1 MIRLACLLLLL
12 FPYLNLTGCVVAA
25 VGAAGTTATA
35 AHDRRGFGSV
45 FDDQTIEVAVGDRIY
60 SYKENDLKVFG
71 SGDRIKIVSHN
82 AIVLLIGTVD
92 RPEKI
97 QLAGDLAAE
106 GEKVRKVVNELTV
119 GEKIGIGPRIGD
131 NFMTSKV
138 KNALFDVDIDGF
150 DPTRVNVTTVDDT
163 VYLMGLVTEEEGA
176 AAALEASKVSGVVRV
191 VKVFEYI
198 EKDRPAGE
206 AQAESEVASQS

>member
-1 MIRLACLLLLL
+1 MIRLACVLLLLL
-12 FPYLNLTGCVVAA
+12 PYLTGCVVAA

-45 FDDQTIEVAVGDRIY
+45 FDDQTIEIAVGDRIY
-60 SYKENDLKVFG
+60 GYKENEAKVFG
-71 SGDRIKIVSHN
+71 GGDRIKVVSHN

-97 QLAGDLAAE
+97 QLAGDLAAQ

-119 GEKIGIGPRIGD
+119 GEKVGVGPRIGD
-131 NFMTSKV
+131 SFMTSKV
-138 KNALFDVDIDGF
+138 KSALFGVEVEGF

-163 VYLMGLVTEEEGA
+163 VYLMGLVTEVEGE
-176 AAALEASKVSGVVRV
+176 AAALEASKVGGVKRV

-198 EKDRPAGE
+198 EKDRPAAGKEQDE
-206 AQAESEVASQS
+206 AVSSSQS